1 MMTRMIATRL
11 IMSTAAVAACVAG
24 IAIAH
29 PGEGPSPEQRKEFL
43 EKGIAKLPPEE
54 QQLARQLQPLRD
66 SLFRTIGRYRHKV
79 HEGAAARTL
88 TAERG
93 AIQSLQGRIYTL
105 ETQNPDVTLDLLAD
119 LPMPFMGKEGPRGW
133 GHHKG
138 PMCDSISK
146 GGGNAPPAPPAP
158 TN

>member
-1 MMTRMIATRL
+1 MEANKMKTRL
-11 IMSTAAVAACVAG
+11 ITTIAAVAACVAG

-29 PGEGPSPEQRKEFL
+29 PGEGPSPEQRKEFF
-43 EKGIAKLPPEE
+43 EKGIAKLPAEE

-66 SLFRTIGRYRHKV
+66 SLFRTIGQYRHKV
-79 HEGAAARTL
+79 HEGTAARTL
-88 TAERG
+88 TTERG
-93 AIQSLQGRIYTL
+93 AIQSLQARIYTL

-119 LPMPFMGKEGPRGW
+119 LPMPFMGQEGPRGW

-138 PMCDSISK
+138 PMCDSLSK